1 MNQTIINERYIKKK
15 RLGSGGEGKVYL
27 VEDKDLKEYVAKIL
41 YPLEDQPEENKQ
53 RMSEKIELFKKINSI
68 SSPYI
73 MQFYEGGEGKL
84 KINGEEPIKINYFIF
99 DYIQN
104 LDLYL
109 IVKFGGPLSEKICKY
124 IFHKIILGVKALHE
138 AKIYHRDLKL
148 DNIII
153 DDNINPK
160 ICDLDMCIYQQGKL
174 KDQLGTKY
182 YMPPNKLEGKE
193 YLGDKADIYS
203 LGCILLIL
211 VIGGDWF
218 SNKECQYLHQY
229 VKKNQKNK
237 YFEELGKLSDIIC
250 SLKDD
255 FKDLHFG
262 MIAHNEKERWT
273 LKDVLDSEWLKEIN
287 NMSDKKK
294 KEIKEELEEKIKV
307 VKGKIQNIIENNPEY
322 LKRDGYLSSNKG
334 IEIQKDFEFFKPHFE
349 IKEKNIDLEDEIY
362 IKIIGKFDFC
372 YFMNYYVK
380 EIKNRLICKV
390 SIYSKFYKCKL
401 LFDQTE
407 KDQNKDGL
415 IIKLSLYQTGEE
427 EYLLRYLRIS
437 GGLPL
442 YYEKIKT
449 LLSIGEEKFKAIFN

>member
-1 MNQTIINERYIKKK
+1 MNQTINNGKYIKKNK
-15 RLGSGGEGKVYL
+15 LGSGGEGKVYL
-27 VEDKDLKEYVAKIL
+27 VEDKNSKKYVAKIL
-41 YPLEDQPEENKQ
+41 YPSEDEPEENEQ
-53 RMSEKIELFKKINSI
+53 RMSEKIELFNKINSI

-73 MQFYEGGEGKL
+73 MNFYEGGEEEL
-84 KINGEEPIKINYFIF
+84 KINDEKPIKINYFIF
-99 DYIQN
+99 DYIPN

-109 IVKFGGPLSEKICKY
+109 IVKYGGALRETICKY

-138 AKIYHRDLKL
+138 ARIYHRDLKL

-153 DDNINPK
+153 DDNFNPK
-160 ICDLDMCIYQQGKL
+160 ICDLDMCIYQEGKL
-174 KDQLGTKY
+174 KDKLGTKS
-182 YMPPNKLEGKE
+182 YMPPNKLEGNE
-193 YLGDKADIYS
+193 YSGDKADIYS

-211 VIGGDWF
+211 VMGGDWF
-218 SNKECQYLHQY
+218 SNKQYQYLHQY
-229 VKKNQKNK
+229 VKKNQKK
-237 YFEELGKLSDIIC
+237 EYFEQLGKFSSIIR

-262 MIAHNEKERWT
+262 MIAYQEKERWT

-287 NMSDKKK
+287 NMSD
-294 KEIKEELEEKIKV
+294 EIKQQLKEELENKINN
-307 VKGKIQNIIENNPEY
+307 VKNSIQTTIETNPDD
-322 LKRDGYLSSNKG
+322 LRQDGYLSSNKG

-349 IKEKNIDLEDEIY
+349 IKQKYFDLEEEIY
-362 IKIIGKFDFC
+362 IKIIGKIDFC

-401 LFDQTE
+401 LFNQTE
-407 KDQNKDGL
+407 KEQNKEGL

-437 GGLPL
+437 GGLHL
-442 YYEKIKT
+442 YYEKAET
-449 LLSIGEEKFKAIFN
+449 LLSIGKEKIKEIL